1 MGICTL
7 YSLHAQTNL
16 VLAFFSPYHMFINN
30 DKSTIKTYFK
40 EAIDKNNDNKSHNF
54 SW

>member
-16 VLAFFSPYHMFINN
+16 ALAFPHLTTFISD
-30 DKSTIKTYFK
+30 DKSIIKMYFE
-40 EAIDKNNDNKSHNF
+40 EAIDKNNDNKSHKF
-54 SW
+54 P